1 MKWGFGGRGS
11 VDRVE
16 RVNTKLRGGRAI
28 TEDVV
33 DEAGLLS
40 MYVKGVAVLR
50 L

>member
-1 MKWGFGGRGS
+1 MEAKGKHQVKERGS
-11 VDRVE
+11 KV
-16 RVNTKLRGGRAI
+16 I
-28 TEDVV
+28 TEDAV